1 MNCTVGNGDVL
12 LLKAIF
18 KGIAALGIQRIPY
31 AVGGVC
37 IIASCVEC
45 PIFIDIRRC
54 YAHALGGDGRGYK
67 IGQSLALLP
76 GLDGQADGI
85 DLGRRITAGREGHTD
100 DHLALVDA
108 LNLPHLAVG
117 QGDAVLIKAICKDSA
132 RFSDELEGYAVGL
145 VPVIGC
151 LNVFQL
157 FGVGIRICPVVVADV
172 IQL

>member
-18 KGIAALGIQRIPY
+18 KGIAALGIQRIPH

-37 IIASCVEC
+37 IITSCVEC

-100 DHLALVDA
+100 DHVALVDA

-117 QGDAVLIKAICKDSA
+117 QGDAAGIKAICKDSA